1 MRRCIYPP
9 TATYYVGECF
19 FFKLTN
25 QIRSFIT
32 ASNKTEQAFTT
43 FPAPTDWKPFQKTSP
58 GSKNLELRGEN
69 FPESPF
75 NNQRNESAF

>member
-9 TATYYVGECF
+9 AVTYYVGHV

-25 QIRSFIT
+25 QICSFIT
-32 ASNKTEQAFTT
+32 ASNKTQQAFTT
-43 FPAPTDWKPFQKTSP
+43 FPATTDWNRFQKTSP

-69 FPESPF
+69 FPETPF